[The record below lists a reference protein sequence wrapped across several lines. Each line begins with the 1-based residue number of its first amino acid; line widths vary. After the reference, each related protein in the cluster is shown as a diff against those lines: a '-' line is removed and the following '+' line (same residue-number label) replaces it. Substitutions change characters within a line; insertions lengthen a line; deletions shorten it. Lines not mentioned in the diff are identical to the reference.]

1 MELITILLPQLLH
14 GLVWGM
20 AIALIALGLTI
31 VFGMLDVVNFAHG
44 ELYMLGAYFGYVI
57 IQVSH
62 NFWLALCISVVGM
75 GVIGIIIEVILFRPL
90 YGRDSSFHLLL
101 TFGLGIIF
109 REIARLVWGGNT
121 LRVDMPISTTVNFL
135 DMTYPLYR
143 LFILGISIL
152 FIGAIIYIF
161 NKTEIGSTIKAAA
174 YDRQMASS
182 LGIDVRKL
190 YTIVFCAGA
199 ALAALSGVL
208 MSPIYFVYPTMGI
221 DAILRAFIVVI
232 VGGMGSVLGAVAASI
247 LIAEVESLL
256 SLIISP
262 TMAETMVFGVLI
274 ASMILKPDGL
284 FSKTGKREG

>member
-20 AIALIALGLTI
+20 AIALIALGLTV

-44 ELYMLGAYFGYVI
+44 ELYMLGAYFGYVV
-57 IQVSH
+57 IQFSH
-62 NFWLALCISVVGM
+62 NFWLALIVSMIGM
-75 GVIGIIIEVILFRPL
+75 AIIGVIIEVLLFRPL
-90 YGRDSSFHLLL
+90 YGRDSLFHLLL

-121 LRVDMPISTTVNFL
+121 LRVDLPISESINL
-135 DMTYPLYR
+135 LNMTYPLYR

-152 FIGAIIYIF
+152 IISAIIYIF

-174 YDRQMASS
+174 YDRQMASA

-190 YTIVFCAGA
+190 YTIVFCSGA

-232 VGGMGSVLGAVAASI
+232 VGGMGSVVGALAASI
-247 LIAEVESLL
+247 IIAEVESLL

-274 ASMILKPDGL
+274 ASMIIKPDGL